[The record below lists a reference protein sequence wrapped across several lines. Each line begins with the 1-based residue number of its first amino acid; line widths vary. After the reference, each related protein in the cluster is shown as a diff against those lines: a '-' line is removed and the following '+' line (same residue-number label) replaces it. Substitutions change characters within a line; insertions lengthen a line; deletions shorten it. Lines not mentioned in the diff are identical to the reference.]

1 MRKLYPHHLIFSPH
15 PQCLPASSL
24 IITLNSLCQ
33 TGCWVRM
40 REQMS
45 FQNAAPLSLPLL
57 SNCRK
62 AEEEGGERGKHW
74 YPPWGEEGLV
84 VGIRPSC
91 IIPAPPPPGTSTP
104 APRESSFFSSLPP
117 HPGEGRSHRK
127 SQNSRTR
134 MSEADQCFPNC
145 SHSRLSYH
153 LYYYL
158 IDTFFDIDSLFFF
171 LLECLL

>member
-33 TGCWVRM
+33 TECWVRM

-62 AEEEGGERGKHW
+62 AEKEGRERGKHW
-74 YPPWGEEGLV
+74 YPPRGEEGLV
-84 VGIRPSC
+84 VGTRPIC
-91 IIPAPPPPGTSTP
+91 IIPAPPPQEP
-104 APRESSFFSSLPP
+104 APQPLETAPSSPPSL
-117 HPGEGRSHRK
+117 HTRARAGVTANHRIL
-127 SQNSRTR
+127 
-134 MSEADQCFPNC
+134 E
-145 SHSRLSYH
+145 
-153 LYYYL
+153 
-158 IDTFFDIDSLFFF
+158 
-171 LLECLL
+171 LECQRQTNVFPIAAIHRCLTTCTII